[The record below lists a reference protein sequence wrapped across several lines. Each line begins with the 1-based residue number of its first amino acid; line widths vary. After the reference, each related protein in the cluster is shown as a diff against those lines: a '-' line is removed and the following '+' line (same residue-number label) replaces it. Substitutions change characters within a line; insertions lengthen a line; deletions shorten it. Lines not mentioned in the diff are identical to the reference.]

1 MSRLGVGQVAVIL
14 ERIRNSGLQTEADN
28 LSGHIDALA
37 GEDRLIEHLQLVS
50 GHIAKS
56 TASED
61 ATRQLLTGFQPTIAA
76 SASALDRLAKVE
88 ERRVDMEE
96 KAHAAKVAETGLR
109 YVHIWGPLVGAL
121 VGVITTAAAFWFG
134 TPATTP

>member
-1 MSRLGVGQVAVIL
+1 MTRLGVGQVAVIL
-14 ERIRNSGLQTEADN
+14 ERIRTSGLHTEADN

-88 ERRVDMEE
+88 ERRVAMEE
-96 KAHAAKVAETGLR
+96 RAHAAKVAETGLR

-121 VGVITTAAAFWFG
+121 AGALTTAAAFFFSSG
-134 TPATTP
+134 SGS